1 MNRKLLQLLQDKSK
15 DFGLTKKFIE
25 GIAEDA
31 SKELKDDAK
40 DEDIEAL
47 ANSLA
52 IIAKHT
58 QGEVTRKL
66 QEKNPKPNNEPVEK
80 PEPPKPNNEPSEQ
93 EPAWFKAYKESMEK
107 QLATATSEIKAM
119 RTAKAQTERKDKIS
133 AKAKELGIPDYL
145 LKRCTFAEDA
155 DIDKELTDFKQEL
168 VTNAL
173 LPASVSA
180 SQATSETS
188 IKNEAE
194 EWAKSLPDKS

>member
-1 MNRKLLQLLQDKSK
+1 MNKKLLQLLQDKSK
-15 DFGLTKKFIE
+15 DFGLTQKFIE

-31 SKELKDDAK
+31 SKEIKEDAK

-52 IIAKHT
+52 LIAKHT

-66 QEKNPKPNNEPVEK
+66 QEKKPTKPNNTETEPTPK
-80 PEPPKPNNEPSEQ
+80 SEPGNEP
-93 EPAWFKAYKESMEK
+93 PAWFAEYKAAMDK
-107 QLATATSEIKAM
+107 QLKEATSELTALRSERTKA
-119 RTAKAQTERKDKIS
+119 ERQGKIS

-145 LKRCTFAEDA
+145 LKRCSFADDA

-173 LPASVSA
+173 LPAGA
-180 SQATSETS
+180 TAEKATSEAAAKT
-188 IKNEAE
+188 EAE
-194 EWAKSLPDKS
+194 EWAKTLPDK